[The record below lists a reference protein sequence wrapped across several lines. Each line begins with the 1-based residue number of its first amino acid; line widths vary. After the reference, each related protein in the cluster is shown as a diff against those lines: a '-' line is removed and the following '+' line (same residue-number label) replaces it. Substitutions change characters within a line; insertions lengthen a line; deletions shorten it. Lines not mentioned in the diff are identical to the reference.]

1 MDQALYRKYRSKSF
15 NDVVGQDHITKTLQK
30 AISSGRVSHAYL
42 FTGPRGVGKTSVARI
57 LAHEVNQLPYQ
68 KESIHLDIIEIDA
81 ASNRRIDEIR
91 DLRDRVKIAP
101 AAGKYKVY
109 IIDEV
114 HMLTREAFNAL
125 LKTLEEPPAHCIFI
139 LATTEAHKLPET
151 IISRTQRFEFKPI
164 SDNILAEHLIK
175 IAAKESIDI
184 TPEAIGLLA
193 KFGNGS
199 FRDSISYLDQLSSLE
214 KLITDEDVRQILGMP
229 TDTEISALIDAMK
242 KGDLKSVVY
251 ILQSIKGSGVSA
263 ASLAGSLA
271 RKIRESILNGSF
283 DRALAVLLKQLIE
296 VPASSQPYDMLEIS
310 LLEASAKYQ
319 TDPIVIEK
327 AESLP
332 SNKIKTRR
340 SKTVLTRIEPER
352 STSKP
357 ADNIIRHKKLIENW
371 DEVLESA
378 KSQNASIYTALR
390 LAEHELDNGT
400 LILKF
405 QFPLH
410 QKKIEQPK
418 NKYFISSL
426 IEEVTGEE
434 VNIISVVEK
443 RASKPSDE
451 NDFLHDEKVSNTK
464 VSPITNIFGATEML
478 D

>member
-1 MDQALYRKYRSKSF
+1 
-15 NDVVGQDHITKTLQK
+15 
-30 AISSGRVSHAYL
+30 
-42 FTGPRGVGKTSVARI
+42 
-57 LAHEVNQLPYQ
+57 
-68 KESIHLDIIEIDA
+68 
-81 ASNRRIDEIR
+81 
-91 DLRDRVKIAP
+91 
-101 AAGKYKVY
+101 
-109 IIDEV
+109 
-114 HMLTREAFNAL
+114 
-125 LKTLEEPPAHCIFI
+125 
-139 LATTEAHKLPET
+139 
-151 IISRTQRFEFKPI
+151 
-164 SDNILAEHLIK
+164 
-175 IAAKESIDI
+175 
-184 TPEAIGLLA
+184 
-193 KFGNGS
+193 
-199 FRDSISYLDQLSSLE
+199 
-214 KLITDEDVRQILGMP
+214 
-229 TDTEISALIDAMK
+229 MK
-242 KGDLKSVVY
+242 KGDLKSVIY
-251 ILQSIKGSGVSA
+251 ILQSIKGGGVSA

-357 ADNIIRHKKLIENW
+357 ADNIKGYKNLIENW

-464 VSPITNIFGATEML
+464 VNPITNIFGATEML